1 MNPSSEHA
9 ELLAENRELRARLA
23 EAQDTLNAI
32 RYGEVDAL
40 VVSGVDGD
48 QIFTLQGADYPFR
61 VLIESMSEGALILT
75 QDGVIF
81 YANLCLAEMLKVPL
95 EQLIGTPLDPW
106 MTPAD
111 RARLQALL
119 EAENQPGLHRIELA
133 LTGRDGSAIPCLISF
148 SRLLI
153 AGMPDQFCL
162 VATDLTKQKQ
172 MQAALQESEQRMKS
186 IVEFMPV
193 GVWLLDA
200 DGDIVFGNAAGR
212 RIWAG
217 ELQVRLEQF
226 RDRPRIWRRGWGA
239 GDYSPISAD
248 DWAGARAVR
257 RGETTLDEQLEI
269 ECFDETCKTIL
280 NSAVPIRDGAGRIRG
295 AVVLQQDITERR
307 ATEEEIEQLAF
318 YDPLTRLP
326 NRRLL
331 LDRLQQTL
339 EICARSGKQAALLF
353 IDLDN
358 FKVIN
363 DTLGH
368 DTGDLLLQQVGQRL
382 RDCVRAEDTVARLG
396 GDEFVVLIKGLSAA
410 SDAEA
415 AAQTQEVGDKI
426 LAVLN
431 EPYRLAGHDYRS
443 TPSIGATLM
452 RDHRMTIDQILK
464 QADLAMY
471 QAKSAGRNTLRFFDP
486 VMQTT
491 LETRTLLETQ
501 LRQGLAE
508 GRFLLYYQP
517 QVDRAGALIG
527 AEALLR
533 WRHPER
539 GLVLPGEFIPL
550 AEETGLILPLGHWV
564 LETACTQLAAWAQHP
579 ETACLSLAVNVC
591 ARQFRQTDFVDM
603 IRRTLARQPFPP
615 YRLKLELTESLLL
628 TNVEETIAT
637 MTALKSMGVSF
648 SLDDFG
654 TGYSS
659 LAYLKRLPLDQ
670 IKIDQSFVR
679 DLLSDPSDAAI
690 VRATLAMMDSLGL
703 DVIAE
708 GVETQAQ
715 WAFLLEHGCGA
726 FQGYLFGRPAP
737 IEHLPGIG

>member
-1 MNPSSEHA
+1 MNPSPEQTD
-9 ELLAENRELRARLA
+9 LPAENLELRARLVEA
-23 EAQDTLNAI
+23 EDTLNAI
-32 RYGEVDAL
+32 RCGEVDAL
-40 VVSGVDGD
+40 VVSGADGP

-75 QDGVIF
+75 EDGVIF
-81 YANLCLAEMLKVPL
+81 YANLRLAEMLKAPL
-95 EQLIGTPLDPW
+95 EQLIGTPLTPW
-106 MTPAD
+106 LAPAD
-111 RARLQALL
+111 RARLHARLGASDPPWRQ
-119 EAENQPGLHRIELA
+119 RIELA
-133 LTGRDGSAIPCLISF
+133 LTDRDGALIPCLVSL
-148 SRLLI
+148 SRLPL
-153 AGMPDQFCL
+153 AELPHQFCL
-162 VATDLTKQKQ
+162 VATDLTEQKQ
-172 MQAALQESEQRMKS
+172 TEAALLESEQRMKL

-200 DGDIVFGNAAGR
+200 DGNIVFGNAAGR

-217 ELQVRLEQF
+217 NPRGALKPF
-226 RDRPRIWRRGWGA
+226 ADSRDWRNLDA
-239 GDYSPISAD
+239 ASIAAD
-248 DWAGARAVR
+248 DWPSMRAVR
-257 RGETTLDEQLEI
+257 CGETTLEEQMEI
-269 ECFDETCKTIL
+269 ECIDGSRKTIL
-280 NSAVPIRDGAGRIRG
+280 NSAVPIRDEAGRILG
-295 AVVLQQDITERR
+295 AVVIHQDITERR

-318 YDPLTRLP
+318 YDSLTRLP

-339 EICARSGKQAALLF
+339 ETNARSGEHAALLF

-368 DTGDLLLQQVGQRL
+368 DTGDLLLQQVGLRL

-396 GDEFVVLIKGLSAA
+396 GDEFVVLLKGLSAA

-415 AAQTQEVGDKI
+415 AAQTQAVGDKI
-426 LAVLN
+426 LVALN
-431 EPYRLAGHDYRS
+431 DPYCLAGHDYRS

-452 RDHRMTIDQILK
+452 HDHGTTVEQILK

-471 QAKSAGRNTLRFFDP
+471 QSKLAGRNTLRFFDP
-486 VMQTT
+486 AMQTA
-491 LETRTLLETQ
+491 LEARTLLETQ

-508 GRFLLYYQP
+508 GRFLLHYQP
-517 QVDRAGALIG
+517 QVDRTGALIG

-533 WRHPER
+533 WQHPEQ
-539 GLVLPGEFIPL
+539 GLVLPGTFIPL
-550 AEETGLILPLGHWV
+550 AEETGLILPLGLRV
-564 LETACTQLAAWAQHP
+564 LETACAQLADWARRP
-579 ETACLSLAVNVC
+579 ETAHLTLAVNVS
-591 ARQFRQTDFVDM
+591 ARQFHQPDFLDM
-603 IRRTLARQPFPP
+603 VRDRLDRQPFPP
-615 YRLKLELTESLLL
+615 DRLKLELTESLLL
-628 TNVEETIAT
+628 TQVEDTVAT
-637 MTALKSMGVSF
+637 MNALKSMGLSL

-690 VRATLAMMDSLGL
+690 VRATLAMANSLGL
-703 DVIAE
+703 EVIAE
-708 GVETQAQ
+708 GVETPAQ
-715 WAFLLEHGCGA
+715 WAFLLEHGCRT

-737 IEHLPGIG
+737 IEQLSGT

>member
-1 MNPSSEHA
+1 LGPQPLA
-9 ELLAENRELRARLA
+9 LKLQRPDRLIDILLSVGPLYGAR
-23 EAQDTLNAI
+23 
-32 RYGEVDAL
+32 GESL
-40 VVSGVDGD
+40 G
-48 QIFTLQGADYPFR
+48 R
-61 VLIESMSEGALILT
+61 ILT
-75 QDGVIF
+75 LTDITR
-81 YANLCLAEMLKVPL
+81 LKQT
-95 EQLIGTPLDPW
+95 E
-106 MTPAD
+106 
-111 RARLQALL
+111 
-119 EAENQPGLHRIELA
+119 
-133 LTGRDGSAIPCLISF
+133 
-148 SRLLI
+148 
-153 AGMPDQFCL
+153 
-162 VATDLTKQKQ
+162 
-172 MQAALQESEQRMKS
+172 AALQESEQRMKS

-200 DGDIVFGNAAGR
+200 DGDIVFGNVAGR

-217 ELQVRLEQF
+217 ELQVSLEQF
-226 RDRPRIWRRGWGA
+226 RHEPRIWYRDREA
-239 GDYSPISAD
+239 LDHTPISAD
-248 DWAGARAVR
+248 DWAGLRAVK
-257 RGETTLDEQLEI
+257 RGEITLDEQLEI
-269 ECFDETCKTIL
+269 ECFDGTRKTIL
-280 NSAVPIRDGAGRIRG
+280 NSAVPIRDGEGCILG
-295 AVVLQQDITERR
+295 AVVLNQDITERR

-318 YDPLTRLP
+318 YDPLTKLP

-339 EICARSGKQAALLF
+339 EICARSGERAALLF

-368 DTGDLLLQQVGQRL
+368 DTGDLLLQQVGRRL

-431 EPYRLAGHDYRS
+431 EPYRLAGRDYRS

-452 RDHRMTIDQILK
+452 RDHRTTTDQMLK

-486 VMQTT
+486 AMQTT

-533 WRHPER
+533 WQHPER

-615 YRLKLELTESLLL
+615 CRLKLELTESLLL